1 MIAAIRPPPPA
12 SRACAP
18 PAATATPTTS
28 KRTTSCGA
36 RCYLAGLVKVDPEAG
51 PPHRPAAVLF
61 YPSSREPLAHPHLVI
76 DVSAT
81 IGHKMHALAAYKS
94 QFVRRRGGP
103 ATPLN
108 AAGFL
113 ARVRA
118 RAEAAGLEVE
128 AAFGEAFLLDRPLKA
143 RDPFFV
149 LGGLALAAERD
160 GRPPRAGAHPL
171 RLGPHAGGGELDRAT
186 SGLRI
191 GITCYPSAGGS
202 GIVATE
208 LGKELARRGHD
219 VHFITH
225 AVPVRLRE
233 FEERIAFHPVEAE
246 SYPLFNHQPYA
257 LNLAAKM
264 SEVIERE
271 NLEILHV
278 HYALPHA
285 VSAYLAKQIVR
296 PRPVRVVTTLHGTD
310 ITLVGLQPSFFSVTK
325 FSIEQS
331 DAVTAVSGWLRDQT
345 RSIFQVAS
353 PIEVIHNF
361 VDLTRFAP
369 GKDPRRRACFAALRT
384 RSSSCMPRT
393 SVRSRTPGGW
403 SRCSPP
409 PPSGCRPSS
418 CSSARDPMSRPARS
432 SRASSRSPTSVA
444 FLGEQ
449 EYIEALLP
457 IADVFLLPSAHE
469 SFGLVALEA
478 MSSGVPV
485 IATNVGGMPEVIEDG
500 ASGFLADP
508 DDLAA
513 MTEIAV
519 ALARDPVRR
528 RTVGEAARERAAAF
542 ATGLAVERYI
552 ALYRSLLTRPE
563 SSPEPA
569 PSPPSPPPSRTMK
582 PTMRPKSPAR
592 AEK

>member
-1 MIAAIRPPPPA
+1 M
-12 SRACAP
+12 S
-18 PAATATPTTS
+18 
-28 KRTTSCGA
+28 
-36 RCYLAGLVKVDPEAG
+36 E
-51 PPHRPAAVLF
+51 
-61 YPSSREPLAHPHLVI
+61 
-76 DVSAT
+76 
-81 IGHKMHALAAYKS
+81 
-94 QFVRRRGGP
+94 
-103 ATPLN
+103 N
-108 AAGFL
+108 
-113 ARVRA
+113 
-118 RAEAAGLEVE
+118 
-128 AAFGEAFLLDRPLKA
+128 
-143 RDPFFV
+143 
-149 LGGLALAAERD
+149 
-160 GRPPRAGAHPL
+160 
-171 RLGPHAGGGELDRAT
+171 
-186 SGLRI
+186 GLRI

-208 LGKELARRGHD
+208 LGIELARLGHD

-225 AVPVRLRE
+225 AVPVRLRG

-331 DAVTAVSGWLRDQT
+331 DSVTAVSGWLRDQT
-345 RSIFQVAS
+345 RSIFQVTN

-369 GKDPRRRACFAALRT
+369 GKDPRRRACFALPDELVFMHASNFRPVKNT
-384 RSSSCMPRT
+384 RRVVEIFAAAAARVPAKL
-393 SVRSRTPGGW
+393 VLIGEGPDV
-403 SRCSPP
+403 
-409 PPSGCRPSS
+409 
-418 CSSARDPMSRPARS
+418 SACQKLARELKIENRVS
-432 SRASSRSPTSVA
+432 

-449 EYIEALLP
+449 EYIEEILP

-478 MSSGVPV
+478 MSCAVPV

-500 ASGFLADP
+500 KSGFLADP
-508 DDLAA
+508 SDLAT

-519 ALARDPVRR
+519 ALARDPARR
-528 RTVGEAARERAAAF
+528 HEIGEAARERAAAF
-542 ATGLAVERYI
+542 ATSHAVEHYI
-552 ALYRSLLTRPE
+552 ALYRSLLDPLE
-563 SSPEPA
+563 SPA
-569 PSPPSPPPSRTMK
+569 PSPPSPAPSPSRTMK

>member
-1 MIAAIRPPPPA
+1 M
-12 SRACAP
+12 S
-18 PAATATPTTS
+18 
-28 KRTTSCGA
+28 
-36 RCYLAGLVKVDPEAG
+36 D
-51 PPHRPAAVLF
+51 
-61 YPSSREPLAHPHLVI
+61 
-76 DVSAT
+76 
-81 IGHKMHALAAYKS
+81 
-94 QFVRRRGGP
+94 RGM
-103 ATPLN
+103 
-108 AAGFL
+108 
-113 ARVRA
+113 
-118 RAEAAGLEVE
+118 ESEIE
-128 AAFGEAFLLDRPLKA
+128 GE
-143 RDPFFV
+143 
-149 LGGLALAAERD
+149 
-160 GRPPRAGAHPL
+160 
-171 RLGPHAGGGELDRAT
+171 

-345 RSIFQVAS
+345 RSIFQVTS

-369 GKDPRRRACFAALRT
+369 GKDPRRRASFAAAPDEVVFMHASNFRPVKNT
-384 RSSSCMPRT
+384 RRVIEVFAAVAERVPAKLLLIGEGPDVSACQKLARELK
-393 SVRSRTPGGW
+393 VASR
-403 SRCSPP
+403 
-409 PPSGCRPSS
+409 
-418 CSSARDPMSRPARS
+418 
-432 SRASSRSPTSVA
+432 VA

-478 MSSGVPV
+478 MSCGVPV
-485 IATNVGGMPEVIEDG
+485 IATSVGGMPEVIEDG
-500 ASGFLADP
+500 VSGFLADP
-508 DDLAA
+508 TDLQA

-519 ALARDPVRR
+519 ALARDPARR
-528 RTVGEAARERAAAF
+528 RAVGEAARERAAAF
-542 ATGLAVERYI
+542 ATGMAVERYV
-552 ALYRSLLTRPE
+552 ALYRSLLARPE
-563 SSPEPA
+563 PEPA
-569 PSPPSPPPSRTMK
+569 PPFPSPSPAAPPSRTMK

>member
-1 MIAAIRPPPPA
+1 M
-12 SRACAP
+12 S
-18 PAATATPTTS
+18 
-28 KRTTSCGA
+28 
-36 RCYLAGLVKVDPEAG
+36 E
-51 PPHRPAAVLF
+51 
-61 YPSSREPLAHPHLVI
+61 
-76 DVSAT
+76 
-81 IGHKMHALAAYKS
+81 
-94 QFVRRRGGP
+94 
-103 ATPLN
+103 N
-108 AAGFL
+108 
-113 ARVRA
+113 
-118 RAEAAGLEVE
+118 
-128 AAFGEAFLLDRPLKA
+128 
-143 RDPFFV
+143 
-149 LGGLALAAERD
+149 
-160 GRPPRAGAHPL
+160 
-171 RLGPHAGGGELDRAT
+171 
-186 SGLRI
+186 GLRI

-225 AVPVRLRE
+225 AVPVRLRD

-296 PRPVRVVTTLHGTD
+296 PRPVKIVTTLHGTD

-331 DAVTAVSGWLRDQT
+331 DSVTAVSGWLRDQT
-345 RSIFQVAS
+345 RSIFQVTT

-361 VDLTRFAP
+361 VDLNRFAP
-369 GKDPRRRACFAALRT
+369 GKDARRRASFAAPDELVFMHA
-384 RSSSCMPRT
+384 SNF
-393 SVRSRTPGGW
+393 
-403 SRCSPP
+403 
-409 PPSGCRPSS
+409 RPVKNARRVIEVFAAAAEQVPARLLLIGEGPDVSA
-418 CSSARDPMSRPARS
+418 CQKLARDLK
-432 SRASSRSPTSVA
+432 VA
-444 FLGEQ
+444 NRICYLGEQ

-457 IADVFLLPSAHE
+457 LADVFLLPSAHE

-478 MSSGVPV
+478 MSCGVPV
-485 IATNVGGMPEVIEDG
+485 IATQVGGMPEVIEDG
-500 ASGFLADP
+500 TSGFLADP
-508 DDLAA
+508 SDVRG

-519 ALARDPVRR
+519 ALARDPARR
-528 RTVGEAARERAAAF
+528 RLVGDAARERAAAF

-552 ALYRSLLTRPE
+552 ALYRSLLARPE
-563 SSPEPA
+563 SPAPMPPAASSPPPPV
-569 PSPPSPPPSRTMK
+569 PSPPSPSPSRTMN